1 MARAQLFGRDDQVQ
15 IKNPTNQDF
24 IFSWDGKRYK
34 VGAGK
39 ETICAGYMAE
49 QYVHK
54 IVDLMMQMDSKGDQ
68 IMVETVREPYYRKV
82 VMKVHKMQSM
92 DDGGVEGDVVDLG
105 DTAPITSTNPK
116 VKEAVAAAKPE
127 KGKKKLKELPDP
139 AFDKELD
146 LDDLPDDKELYPE
159 PAKDEH
165 GNYISDE
172 EAAKRAAAKGDAKPK
187 EFPDA

>member
-15 IKNPTNQDF
+15 IKNPTNKDF
-24 IFSWDGKRYK
+24 IFAWDGKRYK

-54 IVDLMMQMDSKGDQ
+54 IVDLMMQMEEKGDQ
-68 IMVETVREPYYRKV
+68 IMVEPNRLPYYKRV
-82 VMKVHKMQSM
+82 IMKVHKMQSL
-92 DDGGVEGDVVDLG
+92 DDSGAADGDIVDLG
-105 DTAPITSTNPK
+105 ASTMPSSNPV
-116 VKEAVAAAKPE
+116 VKQVVGDAKPD
-127 KGKKKLKELPDP
+127 KAKKKLKELPDP
-139 AFDKELD
+139 AIDEELN
-146 LDDLPDDKELYPE
+146 LDDLPDDKDLFPE
-159 PAKDEH
+159 PEKDEN

-172 EAAKRAAAKGDAKPK
+172 EAAKRKSKSAPK